1 MQKEM
6 VFDIDMNDYDDVRT
20 CCQGANVC
28 ERCFAYL
35 KIAMKIIQDT
45 LQEDFDFSNLLW
57 VFSGRRGIH
66 AWVCD
71 EDARAMNNDMRSA
84 VVQYC
89 NIGVGN
95 ENANRLVLDYPM
107 HPRLRKCYEYLS
119 VKFQEVIIRDHNL
132 LSIETHREKMLSFL
146 PRVQNDEL
154 KSKVKN
160 QWENKLRT
168 IEDEQETSIELWKI
182 FTDSYK
188 KWKMEGKIK

>member
-1 MQKEM
+1 MFKWISYGKMVQRDHQSLMSLDDGTHSTYFHQREFCFTLADDVYCRYLCFKNAEHFRQSLIDKVPYKIDIGAVYNIAPDRHNASDKKAFVPMQKEM

-35 KIAMKIIQDT
+35 KIAMHIIQET
-45 LQEDFDFSNLLW
+45 LQDDFDFSNLLW

-71 EDARAMNNDMRSA
+71 EEARAMTNEMRNA

-95 ENANRLVLDYPM
+95 ENANRL
-107 HPRLRKCYEYLS
+107 
-119 VKFQEVIIRDHNL
+119 
-132 LSIETHREKMLSFL
+132 
-146 PRVQNDEL
+146 
-154 KSKVKN
+154 
-160 QWENKLRT
+160 
-168 IEDEQETSIELWKI
+168 
-182 FTDSYK
+182 
-188 KWKMEGKIK
+188 